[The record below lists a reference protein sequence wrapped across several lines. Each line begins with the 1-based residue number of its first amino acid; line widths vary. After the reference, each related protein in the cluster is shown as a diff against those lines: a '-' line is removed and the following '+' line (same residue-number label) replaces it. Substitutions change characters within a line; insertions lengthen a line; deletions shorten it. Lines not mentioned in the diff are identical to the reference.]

1 MKDINITELQNMSDI
16 QNMVGS
22 TSSGDSTVFILA
34 ILFGIVGMIY
44 FSFGKKRDDKDMF
57 MYSGIGLMAF
67 PYFIEGKMETILVGL
82 LLTVIPFFIKR

>member
-1 MKDINITELQNMSDI
+1 MSDI

-22 TSSGDSTVFILA
+22 ANSGDSTVFILA